1 MTPNIWRKAN
11 GEPMGPVSQYLLR
24 AAARE
29 AMDAGRRY
37 EEWALKWGCCPE
49 QARLFLPLLA
59 APEPE
64 KRGWYD

>member
-1 MTPNIWRKAN
+1 
-11 GEPMGPVSQYLLR
+11 MGPVSQYLLR

-37 EEWALKWGCCPE
+37 EEWALKWGCCPQ

-59 APEPE
+59 EPEPE
-64 KRGWYD
+64 QSRMV